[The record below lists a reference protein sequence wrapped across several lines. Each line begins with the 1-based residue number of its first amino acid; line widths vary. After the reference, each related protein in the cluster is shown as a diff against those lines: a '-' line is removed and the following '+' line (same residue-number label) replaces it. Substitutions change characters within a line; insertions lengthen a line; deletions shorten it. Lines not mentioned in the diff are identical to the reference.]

1 MHAGGTNAPEDEIT
15 YGKDVDDAHDHH
27 YDARRDDD
35 APEGES
41 ERLLTRCFL
50 VQVSENAHADNY
62 HERSE
67 GNEAGRDAQE
77 RPIASIVSAEKR
89 EFGDDE
95 KH

>member
-1 MHAGGTNAPEDEIT
+1 MEKNT
-15 YGKDVDDAHDHH
+15 YSEDVDDTQDYH

-41 ERLLTRCFL
+41 ERLLTRCGL
-50 VQVSENAHADNY
+50 VEVSEYAHADDY
-62 HERSE
+62 HEESE
-67 GNEAGRDAQE
+67 GNETGRDAQE
-77 RPIASIVSAEKR
+77 RPIASKVAAEKR